1 MLYGIDKLKKFES
14 NFTESIVLEELFM
27 NENMTLLS
35 QTEIDTLVDFLME
48 KKQDVNNQVLNQG
61 SIDRLIHLIRTTHL
75 KNVRAGSSIAA
86 NIEKNRIKTAM
97 EIRTEEN
104 QICELT
110 ILELEN
116 GFVDVII
123 VNQSTGNTYKVTPN
137 GASAMTISNDDSQW
151 GRCVSPYT
159 FVDISDAYDAKF
171 SEETYQR
178 LCSIYAKV
186 KFNDENYKLP
196 DFFLPDEG
204 MIAQQL
210 L

>member
-75 KNVRAGSSIAA
+75 KNVRAGSSITA

-137 GASAMTISNDDSQW
+137 GASAMTISNDDSQ
-151 GRCVSPYT
+151 
-159 FVDISDAYDAKF
+159 
-171 SEETYQR
+171 
-178 LCSIYAKV
+178 
-186 KFNDENYKLP
+186 
-196 DFFLPDEG
+196 
-204 MIAQQL
+204 
-210 L
+210 

>member
-137 GASAMTISNDDSQW
+137 GASAMTISKI
-151 GRCVSPYT
+151 GRASCRERVYSY
-159 FVDISDAYDAKF
+159 V
-171 SEETYQR
+171 
-178 LCSIYAKV
+178 
-186 KFNDENYKLP
+186 
-196 DFFLPDEG
+196 
-204 MIAQQL
+204 
-210 L
+210 